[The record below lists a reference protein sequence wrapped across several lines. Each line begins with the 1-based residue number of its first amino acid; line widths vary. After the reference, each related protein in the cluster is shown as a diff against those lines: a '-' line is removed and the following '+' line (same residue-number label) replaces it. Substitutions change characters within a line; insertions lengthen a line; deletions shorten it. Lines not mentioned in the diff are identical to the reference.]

1 MGPVSSIGALANILL
16 VIVEAIKHAKMPTYI
31 ELISLVLGFAGALE
45 LVIPDTF
52 HDLLLCLFTCGTGR
66 KKTKK

>member
-16 VIVEAIKHAKMPTYI
+16 VIVEAIKHAKMPSYI
-31 ELISLVLGFAGALE
+31 ELIALVLGFAGALE

-52 HDLLLCLFTCGTGR
+52 HELLLYIFTCGAGSR
-66 KKTKK
+66 KAKK